1 MIILD
6 DTFYDY
12 FAQFGELVDWVVMKY
27 PPDFERSRGFG
38 FVTYKDVKMMEK
50 CLKQNPHFID
60 DFQVEARR
68 AVARENVGHDY
79 DQDWD
84 YAGEYL
90 VHQSIKIVT
99 HFTSFRSF

>member
-1 MIILD
+1 
-6 DTFYDY
+6 
-12 FAQFGELVDWVVMKY
+12 MKY

-79 DQDWD
+79 DPDWD
-84 YAGEYL
+84 DAGKHL
-90 VHQSIKIVT
+90 VHKINLCELFLILR
-99 HFTSFRSF
+99 HFVQMNQCMKEKNLNLSAFELELSE

>member
-1 MIILD
+1 MHYKYSSFISD

-79 DQDWD
+79 DPDWD
-84 YAGEYL
+84 DAGKYL
-90 VHQSIKIVT
+90 VH
-99 HFTSFRSF
+99 